1 MIIKGNR
8 ELKDHYHKLCSGD
21 IFIGIISSK
30 HMKLSML
37 IDLLE
42 RNINCL
48 PSPLSQTLN
57 SSKAAQALILRD
69 WMLPHTCVIR
79 RRLDL
84 IETINTYNKNSIGPV
99 VTKENHLHCGHGV
112 RRWDTIETLYSF
124 MAMSESSYPF
134 IVQPFMENF
143 TDIRVIIVEDY
154 IEAYSRYNPNN
165 FRMNIAA
172 GGSSHP
178 YELKKEQK
186 EFCHAAMERSRFPFA
201 HIDLMITENG
211 SHYLS
216 EIALNGGIKGAS
228 INREELDKKKQDLL
242 ERLAESLTKKGDF
255 L

>member
-1 MIIKGNR
+1 MIIKKNR
-8 ELKDHYHKLCSGD
+8 ELKEHYHELCSGD
-21 IFIGIISSK
+21 IFIGTISSR
-30 HMKLSML
+30 HMKSFML

-57 SSKAAQALILRD
+57 ISKAAQALILRD

-124 MAMSESSYPF
+124 MALSESSYPF
-134 IVQPFMENF
+134 VIQPFMENF
-143 TDIRVIIVEDY
+143 TDIRVVIVEDY

-165 FRMNIAA
+165 FRMNISA

-178 YELKKEQK
+178 YELKKEEK
-186 EFCHAAMERSRFPFA
+186 DFCYAIIKRGKFPFA

-211 SHYLS
+211 SYYLS
-216 EIALNGGIKGAS
+216 EIALNGGMKGAS
-228 INREELDKKKQDLL
+228 ISREELDKKKQDLL
-242 ERLAESLTKKGDF
+242 EKLAEKLEKN
-255 L
+255 

>member
-1 MIIKGNR
+1 MIIKGNK

-21 IFIGIISSK
+21 MFIGTISSN
-30 HMKLSML
+30 HMKSFML

-42 RNINCL
+42 RNVNCL
-48 PSPLSQTLN
+48 PSPLSQILN

-79 RRLDL
+79 RRTDLD
-84 IETINTYNKNSIGPV
+84 ETINTYNKNGIGAV
-99 VTKENHLHCGHGV
+99 VSKENHLHCGYGV

-124 MAMSESSYPF
+124 TALSESSYPF
-134 IVQPFMENF
+134 VVQPFMKNF

-186 EFCHAAMERSRFPFA
+186 EFCYAIMKRSRFPFA

-211 SHYLS
+211 NKYLS

-228 INREELDKKKQDLL
+228 ISREELDKKKQDLL
-242 ERLAESLTKKGDF
+242 EKLAKKLIKD
-255 L
+255 

>member
-8 ELKDHYHKLCSGD
+8 ELKDHYHELCSGD

-30 HMKLSML
+30 HMKSSML

-57 SSKAAQALILRD
+57 ISKAAQVLILRD

-84 IETINTYNKNSIGPV
+84 IETINTYNKKGIGPV

-124 MAMSESSYPF
+124 MALSESSYPF
-134 IVQPFMENF
+134 VVQPFMENF
-143 TDIRVIIVEDY
+143 TDIRVVVVEDY

-178 YELKKEQK
+178 YELKKEEK
-186 EFCHAAMERSRFPFA
+186 DFCYAVMKRGKFPFA

-211 SHYLS
+211 SYYLS
-216 EIALNGGIKGAS
+216 EIALNGGMKGAS
-228 INREELDKKKQDLL
+228 LSREELDKKKQDLL
-242 ERLAESLTKKGDF
+242 EKLAENLMKNS
-255 L
+255 

>member
-1 MIIKGNR
+1 MIIKGNI
-8 ELKDHYHKLCSGD
+8 ELKDHYHELCSGD

-30 HMKLSML
+30 HMKSFML

-48 PSPLSQTLN
+48 PSPLSQILN

-69 WMLPHTCVIR
+69 WMLPYTCVIR
-79 RRLDL
+79 RRIDL
-84 IETINTYNKNSIGPV
+84 IETINTYNKNGIGPV
-99 VTKENHLHCGHGV
+99 VSKENHLHCGHGV

-124 MAMSESSYPF
+124 IALSESSYPF
-134 IVQPFMENF
+134 VVQPFMENF

-186 EFCHAAMERSRFPFA
+186 EFCYAIMKRGKFPFA
-201 HIDLMITENG
+201 HIDIMITENE
-211 SHYLS
+211 SYYLS

-228 INREELDKKKQDLL
+228 ISREELDKKKQDLL
-242 ERLAESLTKKGDF
+242 EKLAKNLEKN
-255 L
+255 

>member
-1 MIIKGNR
+1 MIIKGNI
-8 ELKDHYHKLCSGD
+8 ELKDHYHELCSGD

-30 HMKLSML
+30 HMKSSML

-57 SSKAAQALILRD
+57 ISKAAQALILRD

-124 MAMSESSYPF
+124 MALSESSYPF
-134 IVQPFMENF
+134 VIQPFMENF
-143 TDIRVIIVEDY
+143 TDIRVVIVEDY

-186 EFCHAAMERSRFPFA
+186 EFCHAVMKRGKFPFA
-201 HIDLMITENG
+201 HIDIMITENG
-211 SHYLS
+211 SYYLS
-216 EIALNGGIKGAS
+216 EIALNGGMKGAS
-228 INREELDKKKQDLL
+228 ISREELDKKKQDLL
-242 ERLAESLTKKGDF
+242 EKLAENLEKN
-255 L
+255 